1 MTDRWC
7 ALSSF
12 LTGSPSVEGAPPA
25 GMQDEEAPMAAIKR
39 RRPFQLRRNESVP
52 MIAEPFAI
60 SADASAPTFE
70 ERQTD
75 RKVAVVKFQVPSYFP
90 PE

>member
-1 MTDRWC
+1 MPW
-7 ALSSF
+7 LF
-12 LTGSPSVEGAPPA
+12 VTGGPSVEGAPNKEAPPA

-60 SADASAPTFE
+60 
-70 ERQTD
+70 
-75 RKVAVVKFQVPSYFP
+75 
-90 PE
+90 